1 MGWPRAGS
9 LRLSPRGTVK
19 LPISGRPGPPGGFG
33 DTGTAKARTLTGIR
47 AFVGLRWLREPALQD
62 LQLVPHGA
70 RQLVAELLE
79 PLGDLRDLLAPLL
92 GLDGEGLLDLL
103 RGHVQT
109 GDVQGVRRRDVTD
122 RRLDGSRGALEAL
135 DDPLE
140 HAAVLA
146 EARPQEAAVLVAPEP
161 VHVEDPRQLR
171 GVVRLA
177 GLDPVADVV
186 TAVVAD

>member
-9 LRLSPRGTVK
+9 LRLSPRGTVT
-19 LPISGRPGPPGGFG
+19 LPISGRPGPPAGCG
-33 DTGTAKARTLTGIR
+33 DTGTAKARTPAGIR
-47 AFVGLRWLREPALQD
+47 AFVGLRSLCEPALQD
-62 LQLVPHGA
+62 LQLVPHRA

-92 GLDGEGLLDLL
+92 GLDREGLLHLL
-103 RGHVQT
+103 RRQVEAGHVERL
-109 GDVQGVRRRDVTD
+109 RRRHVAD
-122 RRLDGSRGALEAL
+122 RGLDGGRRALEAL

-140 HAAVLA
+140 DPAVLA

-171 GVVRLA
+171 GVVHLA
-177 GLDPVADVV
+177 GL
-186 TAVVAD
+186 

>member
-9 LRLSPRGTVK
+9 LRLSPRGTVT
-19 LPISGRPGPPGGFG
+19 LPISGRPGPPAGCG
-33 DTGTAKARTLTGIR
+33 DTGTAKARTPAGIR
-47 AFVGLRWLREPALQD
+47 AFVGLRSLCEPALQD

-103 RGHVQT
+103 GRHVQPRDVEGPGRGHVA
-109 GDVQGVRRRDVTD
+109 D
-122 RRLDGSRGALEAL
+122 RRLDGGGGALEAL

-146 EARPQEAAVLVAPEP
+146 EARPQ
-161 VHVEDPRQLR
+161 
-171 GVVRLA
+171 
-177 GLDPVADVV
+177 
-186 TAVVAD
+186 